1 MTDIR
6 VLDDE
11 ADYRAAHALFR
22 GTLHHP
28 PAPDDRWKVAL
39 ESYLPGRV
47 LASFDGGEMV
57 GTVQSFPSALAL
69 PGGEVVRMG
78 AVSRVGVRADRTR
91 RGVLSGLQSAQLR
104 GLRELGDVAATLRAS
119 EAVIYGR
126 FGYGAATRGRTLRL
140 DRRRAAPRSRVRGD
154 VRLVGLEEGER
165 IIRTLFER
173 VSPGRPGTIARWDAW
188 WSMNVRHS
196 GEEALRIVVRSGP
209 GGDDG
214 YVAYKV
220 DPGSGGLLDERSSVL
235 TVLDLWAVTP
245 EAWADLWRFLVGV
258 DLVSEISAPL
268 RPLDE
273 PVGWLLADPRA
284 CKVVAEDDE
293 TWLRLLDVPQALA
306 RRDYRAAEP
315 VVLGVRDR
323 YLPDNEGAY
332 LVAPDGATRTDREP
346 DLVLDVDVLAAA
358 FLGDVPF
365 RALAATGR
373 LEVVDPAAVA
383 RADALFAV
391 DQSPWSGTYF

>member
-6 VLDDE
+6 VLDDDAE
-11 ADYRAAHALFR
+11 FRAAHTLFR

-28 PAPDDRWKVAL
+28 PVPDERWKVAR

-47 LASFDGGEMV
+47 LGAFDGAELV

-69 PGGEVVRMG
+69 PGGAVVPMG

-91 RGVLSGLQSAQLR
+91 RGVLSALQSAQLR
-104 GLRELGDVAATLRAS
+104 GLRELGEVTATLRAS

-126 FGYGAATRGRTLRL
+126 FGYGVATRGQTLRL
-140 DRRRAAPRSRVRGD
+140 DRRRAVPRSRVRGD
-154 VRLVGLEEGER
+154 VRLVGPEEGER
-165 IIRTLFER
+165 IMRAVFDR
-173 VSPGRPGTIARWDAW
+173 VSPGRVGTAARWDAW
-188 WSMNVRHS
+188 WTVNVRTAAD
-196 GEEALRIVVRSGP
+196 EAQRIVVRSGP
-209 GGDDG
+209 DGDDG
-214 YVAYKV
+214 YAVYKV
-220 DPGSGGLLDERSSVL
+220 DPPVSGLLDERPSVL
-235 TVLDLWAVTP
+235 TVQDLWAVTP

-258 DLVSEISAPL
+258 DLVAEVSASL
-268 RPLDE
+268 RPLGE
-273 PVGWLLADPRA
+273 PVGWLLEDARA

-306 RRDYRAAEP
+306 KRGYRAAEP

-332 LVAPDGATRTDREP
+332 LVTPDGAARTDREP
-346 DLVLDVDVLAAA
+346 DLVLDVDVLGAA

-365 RALAATGR
+365 RALAAAGR
-373 LEVVDPAAVA
+373 LEVVDPAAVD

-391 DQSPWSGTYF
+391 DEAPWCGTYF